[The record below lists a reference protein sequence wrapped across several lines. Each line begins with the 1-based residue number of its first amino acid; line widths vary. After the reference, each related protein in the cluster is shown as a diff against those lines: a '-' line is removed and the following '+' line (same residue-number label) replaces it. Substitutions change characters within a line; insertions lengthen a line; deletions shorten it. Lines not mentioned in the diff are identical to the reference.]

1 MLKKLLLCFLLPLS
15 FCLQSQVR
23 KISEQGNG
31 LLNLERH
38 QIKLN
43 LGGPGVSYELGL
55 FRNVSVSSSFGPA
68 IATYSEGYTFGFAWH
83 TRLRYYLNF
92 KRRIDKRKN
101 VTGNSGDYISAARS
115 VFWGPLEISGN
126 LDGPNDFALAFYGG
140 VYGIQRTYPKGF
152 NFNAELGLGT
162 YRGDGVSNGYG
173 PFFNFTFGWV
183 ATKRKNRKP
192 AFKIKTGSN

>member
-1 MLKKLLLCFLLPLS
+1 MKTVALLTVTYVFSCAETFNVKTQHRITTNLL
-15 FCLQSQVR
+15 
-23 KISEQGNG
+23 
-31 LLNLERH
+31 
-38 QIKLN
+38 
-43 LGGPGVSYELGL
+43 
-55 FRNVSVSSSFGPA
+55 
-68 IATYSEGYTFGFAWH
+68 
-83 TRLRYYLNF
+83 
-92 KRRIDKRKN
+92 
-101 VTGNSGDYISAARS
+101 DYISAARS
-115 VFWGPLEISGN
+115 VFCGPLEISGN

-140 VYGIQRTYPKGF
+140 VYGIQRTYSKGF